1 MNKLTLS
8 KIKMKNRAYHRLL
21 KMKDQHDC
29 QMYAKYR
36 NQSKNACRKAVT
48 DYEKSLSREVKSI
61 PKAFFRYAKNKLNF
75 KNAIPDLVDNGKIL
89 SDGTSKAKAFNMFFK
104 SVFTEESDCL
114 PDFNL
119 NVKSSVEHV
128 SFPADKIKKKLD
140 NLNPYKSPGSDEL
153 HPRILEELSN
163 ELSLPLSLIS
173 QNHLVKEN
181 YLKSGRMLL
190 LLHCIKKEKRDC
202 QQL

>member
-29 QMYAKYR
+29 QMHAKYR
-36 NQSKNACRKAVT
+36 NQSKNPCRKAVT
-48 DYEKSLSREVKSI
+48 DYEKSLSRETKSN
-61 PKAFFRYAKNKLNF
+61 PKAFFRYRKNKLNF

-89 SDGTSKAKAFNMFFK
+89 SDDTSKAKVFFT
-104 SVFTEESDCL
+104 SIFTEESDCL

-119 NVKSSVEHV
+119 NVKSSIEHV

-140 NLNPYKSPGSDEL
+140 NLNQGL
-153 HPRILEELSN
+153 T
-163 ELSLPLSLIS
+163 
-173 QNHLVKEN
+173 N
-181 YLKSGRMLL
+181 Y
-190 LLHCIKKEKRDC
+190 IPEY
-202 QQL
+202 

>member
-29 QMYAKYR
+29 QMHAKYR

-48 DYEKSLSREVKSI
+48 DYEKSLSREVKSN

-89 SDGTSKAKAFNMFFK
+89 SDDTSKAKVFNMFFK
-104 SVFTEESDCL
+104 SVFTEKSDCL

-119 NVKSSVEHV
+119 NVKSSIEHV

-140 NLNPYKSPGSDEL
+140 NVNPYKSPGPDEL
-153 HPRILEELSN
+153 HPE
-163 ELSLPLSLIS
+163 
-173 QNHLVKEN
+173 
-181 YLKSGRMLL
+181 Y
-190 LLHCIKKEKRDC
+190 
-202 QQL
+202 

>member
-29 QMYAKYR
+29 QMHAKYR

-48 DYEKSLSREVKSI
+48 DYEKSLSREVKSN

-89 SDGTSKAKAFNMFFK
+89 SDDTSKAKVFNMFFI
-104 SVFTEESDCL
+104 SILQRNQIVFQ
-114 PDFNL
+114 
-119 NVKSSVEHV
+119 
-128 SFPADKIKKKLD
+128 
-140 NLNPYKSPGSDEL
+140 
-153 HPRILEELSN
+153 IL
-163 ELSLPLSLIS
+163 I
-173 QNHLVKEN
+173 
-181 YLKSGRMLL
+181 
-190 LLHCIKKEKRDC
+190 
-202 QQL
+202 